1 LFVKKSKRFLAF
13 AAAAALSVASLAM
26 FTGCDTDNPE
36 VRITYSFQGV
46 EYRVDYKLA
55 RKGAPATVQHFI
67 ELADNGY
74 YDGTVIHDYQS
85 NAIYG
90 GAYTWD
96 AEQKEIVEKDYYNT
110 VKDWKM
116 EQTVFLQGEDGKPGK
131 PLYTVR
137 GEFTDNGIEGNSKTL
152 THSQGALAMYY
163 TSKGNDSTRVGMTRA
178 DGGKEN
184 SGNAYQEDNFYRHN
198 SATSMFYT
206 VTGTGSQSGLNA
218 SYCVFGDVIDF
229 RAEGGMRD
237 MLDAIADY
245 IEDLDNDEDFTEETV
260 ISNVNRYDP
269 YDAITGENHFRNL
282 NISATYQVPVEPI
295 TIVSVKVTKY

>member
-1 LFVKKSKRFLAF
+1 MKKAKRLIAI
-13 AAAAALSVASLAM
+13 AAATVLSVASIAMLA
-26 FTGCDTDNPE
+26 GCNTDNPE
-36 VRITYSFQGV
+36 VRITYSFNGT
-46 EYRVDYKLA
+46 EYKVDYRLS

-67 ELADNGY
+67 ELADHGY

-96 AEQKEIVEKDYYNT
+96 ADEKEIVEKDYYNT
-110 VKDWKM
+110 VKDWNLS
-116 EQTVFLQGEDGKPGK
+116 QTVYLQGENGKPGQA
-131 PLYTVR
+131 LYTVR
-137 GEFTDNGIEGNSKTL
+137 GEFSSNGIEGNSKTL

-178 DGGKEN
+178 DGGKDN
-184 SGNAYQEDNFYRHN
+184 DGNAYQEDNFYRLN

-206 VTGTGSQSGLNA
+206 VTGTSSMSNLND

-229 RAEGGMRD
+229 RADGGMRD
-237 MLDAIADY
+237 LLDAIADY
-245 IEDLDNDEDFTEETV
+245 IDDLDNDEDFVEETV

-282 NISATYQVPVEPI
+282 NISATYNVPVEPI
-295 TIVSVKVTKY
+295 VIVSVKVTKY

>member
-1 LFVKKSKRFLAF
+1 MKKAKRILAV
-13 AAAAALSVASLAM
+13 AAASVLTVVSLAM
-26 FTGCDTDNPE
+26 FAGCDTDNPE
-36 VRITYSFQGV
+36 VRITYSFNGV
-46 EYRVDYKLA
+46 EYKVDYRLS

-74 YDGTVIHDYQS
+74 YDGTIIHDYQS

-96 AEQKEIVEKDYYNT
+96 ADNEEMVEKDYYNT
-110 VKDWKM
+110 VKDWNLT
-116 EQTVFLQGEDGKPGK
+116 QTVFQQGEDGKPGK
-131 PLYTVR
+131 ALYTVR
-137 GEFTDNGIEGNSKTL
+137 GEFENNGIEGNSKTL

-178 DGGKEN
+178 DGGKDNDGSE
-184 SGNAYQEDNFYRHN
+184 YQEDNFYRYN

-206 VTGTGSQSGLNA
+206 ITGTSSQSSLNA

-229 RAEGGMRD
+229 RADGGMRD
-237 MLDAIADY
+237 LLDAIQDY
-245 IEDLDNDEDFTEETV
+245 IDELDNEDDFTESTV

-269 YDAITGENHFRNL
+269 YDAVTGGSHFRNL

-295 TIVSVKVTKY
+295 TVVSVKVTKY

>member
-1 LFVKKSKRFLAF
+1 MKKAKRFLAV
-13 AAAAALSVASLAM
+13 AAASVMTIASIAM
-26 FTGCDTDNPE
+26 FAGCDTDYPE
-36 VRITYSFQGV
+36 VRITYSFNGV
-46 EYRVDYKLA
+46 EYKVDYKLS

-74 YDGTVIHDYQS
+74 YDGTVIHDYQN

-90 GAYTWD
+90 GAYTWND
-96 AEQKEIVEKDYYNT
+96 SEIVEKDYYNT
-110 VKDWKM
+110 VKDWDLT
-116 EQTVFLQGEDGKPGK
+116 QTVYLQGEDGKPGK
-131 PLYTVR
+131 ALYTVR
-137 GEFTDNGIEGNSKTL
+137 GEFENNGIEGNSKTL
-152 THSQGALAMYY
+152 THSQGALVMYY

-184 SGNAYQEDNFYRHN
+184 SGSAYQEDNFYRYN

-206 VTGTGSQSGLNA
+206 VTGTSSLSSLNA
-218 SYCVFGDVIDF
+218 NYCVFGDVINF
-229 RAEGGMRD
+229 RADGGMRD
-237 MLDAIADY
+237 MLDAISDY
-245 IEDLDNDEDFTEETV
+245 IDDLDNDEDFTKETV

-269 YDAITGENHFRNL
+269 YDAIAGGSHFRGL